1 MTSDTKPGSDT
12 SYFQGLAA
20 FWRSWPNKPL
30 LGIVLGAWI
39 LFFHFLGNSTLGYIP
54 TKSLFGWLEG
64 CYDASVDDSF
74 GRVIPFIV
82 LGLLF
87 WKRLALRA
95 SITGPW
101 WGGFVILTMGTMLHI
116 VGFLIQQTRF
126 SALGFILGLYGIS
139 GLVYGRRLMWMSTF
153 PMLMLL
159 FCVPLNA
166 LAESITFPMRILV
179 TQLSVGTAHHGLGVD
194 VYRNGS
200 QIMSVKGQAM
210 YDVAPA
216 CSGIRS
222 LVTLVALSMVY
233 GYTSFNS
240 SWKRTVIVLMAFPL
254 AILGNW
260 VRVTTVIVV
269 GEAFGRDYGLMIE
282 NKFGFITFA
291 VALGGLL
298 GVGALLQEER
308 QKPAQPPAKPE
319 PPTLGPVT
327 V

>member
-1 MTSDTKPGSDT
+1 MTSETATAASHSLPQK
-12 SYFQGLAA
+12 LAA
-20 FWRSWPNKPL
+20 FWKSWPHKTL
-30 LGIVLGAWI
+30 LLVTFSAWVI
-39 LFFHFLGNSTLGYIP
+39 FFHVLGNSTLGYIP
-54 TKSLFGWLEG
+54 TTSLFGWLEG
-64 CYDASVDDSF
+64 CYNASDDDSF
-74 GRVIPFIV
+74 GKYIPLIVI
-82 LGLLF
+82 GLLF
-87 WKRLALRA
+87 WKREDLKF

-101 WGGFVILTMGTMLHI
+101 WGGLVILFLGLLLHL
-116 VGFLIQQTRF
+116 VGFMIQQTRF
-126 SALGFILGLYGIS
+126 SALGFILGLYGIG
-139 GLVYGRRLMWMSTF
+139 GLACGRRFMWMTTF
-153 PMLMLL
+153 PMLMLI

-166 LAESITFPMRILV
+166 LAESVTFPMRILV
-179 TQLSVGTAHHGLGVD
+179 TQLSVGTAHHALGVD

-200 QIMSVKGQAM
+200 QIMSVKGEAM

-240 SWKRTVIVLMAFPL
+240 SWKRSVVVAMAFPL

-269 GEAFGRDYGLMIE
+269 GEAFGRDAGLMIE

-298 GVGALLQEER
+298 SIGALLKEETSKTR
-308 QKPAQPPAKPE
+308 PATKKIEVPPS
-319 PPTLGPVT
+319 GPLPA
-327 V
+327 